1 MKKNTTIVTGIWNL
15 GRENAGEGFKRP
27 FSHYIERFKDLL
39 SALHEYK
46 VVVYIE
52 KEHEDLVKSFCNPQ
66 NTVIRIKETD
76 SFKTSFPFYQQV
88 QDIRQNSEWYSQA
101 EWLKNS
107 TQATLELYNPL
118 VMSKMFLLHDE
129 KIMNPFNTDY
139 FYWLDGGITSTVHA
153 GYFYKDNVLS
163 KLDNLVKKFMFIT
176 FPYLA
181 CSEIHGFKREKMEEL
196 AGEKVELVCRGGFF
210 GGHKKDIS
218 EINAKYYDLL
228 HTTISQGYM
237 GTEESLFTILT
248 YKYPELFQLYK
259 LTEDQSGIISYFFE
273 DLKNNAANIENL
285 IPVEQNSDDLNKLGI
300 TSNDINLYVIGFNSP
315 AQFEKLIESYLAHGG
330 FIENTKNYLL
340 DNSTDLSTTPQY
352 LELCKKYNFEHIKKD
367 NIGICGGRQFI
378 AEHFDSTG
386 ARYYIFLEDDMNLMP
401 QNTELC
407 KNGFTRYTKNLFS
420 KLIKIMDKEKYDFL
434 KLSFTEFYGD
444 NKTQWAWYNVPQNI
458 REQFW
463 PEKPRLPQHG
473 LDPDAPLTKFNN
485 IKSIEELPYID
496 GLIYYCNWPQIV
508 SKQGNKKM
516 FLDIK
521 WAHPYEQTLMSFM
534 YQESVEGNIK
544 SAVLL
549 ASPINHHRFAH
560 YAAELRREC

>member
-1 MKKNTTIVTGIWNL
+1 MKKNVTIVTGIWDL

-39 SALHEYK
+39 SALHEHK

-52 KEHEDLVKSFCNPQ
+52 EEHRDLVKSFCNPQ

-139 FYWLDGGITSTVHA
+139 FYWLDGGITSTVHP
-153 GYFYKDNVLS
+153 GYFYKDDVLS
-163 KLDNLVKKFMFIT
+163 KLDDLVKKFMFIT

-181 CSEIHGFKREKMEEL
+181 CSEIHGFKRDKMEEL

-228 HTTISQGYM
+228 HNTISHGYM

-273 DLKNNAANIENL
+273 DLKNGTANIEDL
-285 IPVEQNSDDLNKLGI
+285 QPAEQNVVVESIPGNKVCGYVI
-300 TSNDINLYVIGFNSP
+300 TFNSIKQLTAIYESWKDFGFETFYVFDNSNDESIIAQNIEFCQANNLERIVSDKG
-315 AQFEKLIESYLAHGG
+315 
-330 FIENTKNYLL
+330 
-340 DNSTDLSTTPQY
+340 
-352 LELCKKYNFEHIKKD
+352 
-367 NIGICGGRQFI
+367 NIGICGGRQHV
-378 AEHFDSTG
+378 AEHFASTEHD
-386 ARYYIFLEDDMNLMP
+386 YYIFIEDDMFLNKSDK
-401 QNTELC
+401 TFC
-407 KNGFTRYTKNLFS
+407 KNGFSAHIADLKT
-420 KLIKIMDKEKYDFL
+420 KLIKIMQKEKFDFL
-434 KLSFTEFYGD
+434 KLSFTEFFGD
-444 NKTQWAWYNVPQNI
+444 NKTQWAWYNVPQVV
-458 REQFW
+458 RERFW
-463 PEKPRLPQHG
+463 PGKIRLPEIG
-473 LDPDAPLTKFNN
+473 IDPNAPKTNFKN
-485 IKSIEELPYID
+485 IDIMDGLPYIT
-496 GLIYYCNWPQIV
+496 GEVYYCNWPQMV
-508 SKQGNKKM
+508 SKLGNEKM
-516 FLDIK
+516 FLNTK
-521 WAHPYEQTLMSFM
+521 WSHPYEQTWMSFM
-534 YQESVEGNIK
+534 YQETMEGDLK
-544 SAVLL
+544 PGLLL
-549 ASPINHHRFAH
+549 ASPITHDRFDF
-560 YAAELRREC
+560 YKGDLRREN

>member
-52 KEHEDLVKSFCNPQ
+52 EEHKDLVRSFCNPD
-66 NTVIRIKETD
+66 NTIIRIKETD
-76 SFKTSFPFYQQV
+76 SFKTSFPFCQQV

-129 KIMNPFNTDY
+129 KIMNSFNTDY
-139 FYWLDGGITSTVHA
+139 FYWLDGGITSTVHP
-153 GYFYKDNVLS
+153 GYFYKDNVLA

-181 CSEIHGFKREKMEEL
+181 CSEIHGFKRDKMEEL

-228 HTTISQGYM
+228 HNTINQGYM

-259 LTEDQSGIISYFFE
+259 LTEEQSGIISYFFE
-273 DLKNNAANIENL
+273 DLKNDAANIEDL
-285 IPVEQNSDDLNKLGI
+285 KPVEQSAIVESIPGNKVCGYVITFNSIKQLTAIYESWKDFGFETFYVFDN
-300 TSNDINLYVIGFNSP
+300 SNDESIIAQNIEFCQANNLERIVSDKG
-315 AQFEKLIESYLAHGG
+315 
-330 FIENTKNYLL
+330 
-340 DNSTDLSTTPQY
+340 
-352 LELCKKYNFEHIKKD
+352 
-367 NIGICGGRQFI
+367 NIGICGGRQYV
-378 AEHFDSTG
+378 AEHFASTVYD
-386 ARYYIFLEDDMNLMP
+386 YYIFIEDDMFLNKSDK
-401 QNTELC
+401 TLC
-407 KNGFTRYTKNLFS
+407 RNGFSAYIPDLKT
-420 KLIKIMDKEKYDFL
+420 KLIKIMQKEKFDFL
-434 KLSFTEFYGD
+434 KLSFTF
-444 NKTQWAWYNVPQNI
+444 
-458 REQFW
+458 
-463 PEKPRLPQHG
+463 
-473 LDPDAPLTKFNN
+473 
-485 IKSIEELPYID
+485 
-496 GLIYYCNWPQIV
+496 
-508 SKQGNKKM
+508 
-516 FLDIK
+516 
-521 WAHPYEQTLMSFM
+521 
-534 YQESVEGNIK
+534 
-544 SAVLL
+544 
-549 ASPINHHRFAH
+549 
-560 YAAELRREC
+560 